1 MKQRKILR
9 TAKNKN
15 KLLEIRLQNMIVESK
30 ESMLIKKSI
39 EDLENLLIQS
49 SIE

>member
-9 TAKNKN
+9 TTKNKN

-39 EDLENLLIQS
+39 EDLENLIQS